1 MQDPRGEPQGG
12 GLPAQGDRM
21 RGADRQGA
29 GPPPGASWFLRLEQ
43 QWVKLAHDFQ
53 RIADINGERG
63 VGGLSR

>member
-1 MQDPRGEPQGG
+1 
-12 GLPAQGDRM
+12 M